1 MSILDTVAWEKPAFS
16 AISLIVALEIQQ
28 LNVFSNEFIMFESVI
43 AINVGNFV
51 FNENGLATMYWTV
64 R

>member
-1 MSILDTVAWEKPAFS
+1 M
-16 AISLIVALEIQQ
+16 
-28 LNVFSNEFIMFESVI
+28 FSNEFIMFGSVI

-51 FNENGLATMYWTV
+51 FNENDPIRMYWTV